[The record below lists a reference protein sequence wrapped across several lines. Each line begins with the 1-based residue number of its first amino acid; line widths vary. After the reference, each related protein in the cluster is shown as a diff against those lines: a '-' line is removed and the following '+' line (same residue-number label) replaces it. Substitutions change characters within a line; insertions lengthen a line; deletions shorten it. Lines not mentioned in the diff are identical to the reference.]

1 MRWYEYKMET
11 DDLCAPED
19 LKVRLLAMTDQL
31 TEEEKN
37 QPMMKTPAPARPA
50 PVQRKKPVRFPVKR
64 VGTLAACLAV
74 CAVGYGA
81 FATGRIGLG
90 AKSSSPAAY
99 YSADSTA
106 AVMAAGGVDRAA
118 MDSPMAA
125 DYSLNSLSL
134 ESGADNGTAV
144 YSADDAAAA
153 AHSTDH
159 AKIIY
164 TANLSLESKD
174 YDAAR
179 AALDAAAAQAG
190 GYMESSSEYSGT
202 EDSRSEAGNV
212 TYKNQE
218 ADDVTAQYMDVE
230 ARLENLKAQR
240 TRLQQLQQQAETL
253 SDLLEIE
260 SSLTEVQ
267 SQIESWQSQMD
278 WYSNQVEQCTVYV
291 SLSEVKT
298 YSPPSE
304 GFVSRMADAFASGWQ
319 NFAQGVQQLAV
330 FLAGAWPVVVIAA
343 AVAGI
348 LLKNLE
354 VKGK

>member
-1 MRWYEYKMET
+1 MNI
-11 DDLCAPED
+11 L
-19 LKVRLLAMTDQL
+19 VS
-31 TEEEKN
+31 
-37 QPMMKTPAPARPA
+37 
-50 PVQRKKPVRFPVKR
+50 
-64 VGTLAACLAV
+64 ACL
-74 CAVGYGA
+74 
-81 FATGRIGLG
+81 LG
-90 AKSSSPAAY
+90 VACKYSGGDNASPAVLAL
-99 YSADSTA
+99 
-106 AVMAAGGVDRAA
+106 AGRHTLIPVC
-118 MDSPMAA
+118 P
-125 DYSLNSLSL
+125 
-134 ESGADNGTAV
+134 EV
-144 YSADDAAAA
+144 Y
-153 AHSTDH
+153 
-159 AKIIY
+159 
-164 TANLSLESKD
+164 
-174 YDAAR
+174 
-179 AALDAAAAQAG
+179 G
-190 GYMESSSEYSGT
+190 GLPTPRPPAERRGNCVVT
-202 EDSRSEAGNV
+202 EQG
-212 TYKNQE
+212 
-218 ADDVTAQYMDVE
+218 DDVTAQYMDVE

-278 WYSNQVEQCTVYV
+278 WYSNQVEQCTVCV